1 MLRKVLRSLGFL
13 AYLGTVMVIFVLA
26 GYVSFNLFVRSGA
39 TRTPRVVG
47 LPIEE
52 ARGLLTDQGLELRVE
67 DEGRFHPSIPVEH
80 VVRQSPGEGALVK
93 RGSTVVVVPSLGPQ
107 RVNVPELSGQSV
119 QAAQVLLSAAGLSL
133 GRTVEVF
140 GEDVAAGEV
149 VAQQPRAE
157 STVAPGTPIDL
168 LVARQGSAATFV
180 MPDLVYR
187 DYDQVRRFF
196 EDRGF
201 RIGSVKFERYEGIR
215 AGIILRQYPEAGHP
229 LGRGD
234 TIGLVVAAT
243 RQEGVSEPLVE
254 SAAAAVADP
263 PPHGP

>member
-1 MLRKVLRSLGFL
+1 V
-13 AYLGTVMVIFVLA
+13 
-26 GYVSFNLFVRSGA
+26 
-39 TRTPRVVG
+39 
-47 LPIEE
+47 
-52 ARGLLTDQGLELRVE
+52 ARQN
-67 DEGRFHPSIPVEH
+67 PA
-80 VVRQSPGEGALVK
+80 EGALVK

-107 RVNVPELSGQSV
+107 RVSVPELSGQSV
-119 QAAQVLLSAAGLSL
+119 QSAQVLLAAAGLSL

-140 GEDVAAGEV
+140 GEDVTAGEV

-180 MPDLVYR
+180 MPDLIYR
-187 DYDQVRRFF
+187 DYGRVRRFF

-215 AGIILRQYPEAGHP
+215 PGVILRQYPEAGHP

-234 TIGLVVAAT
+234 TIALVVAAA
-243 RQEGVSEPLVE
+243 RPDAAAEPLVE
-254 SAAAAVADP
+254 PAAAAASDP
-263 PPHGP
+263 LPQGP